1 MPFLERDGVRIWWNS
16 TASGEP
22 VLLLNGLSSPSD
34 MWFRL
39 VRQLSPGFQAIT
51 VDNRGTGRTG
61 VTPGG
66 PYSIETMASDAIAAL
81 DCAGVEHAHVLGISL
96 GGMIA
101 QEIALSFPDRTRS
114 LVLAAT
120 HGGFRSA
127 LPLSDEVTARLAK
140 AADLPAEERVRE
152 LAELFYASTT
162 SRTEID
168 IDNEVRDTWPT
179 PTEGYENQLH
189 GAMSWGRF
197 DDLPTLEVPALVLA
211 GEADL
216 VVPPENSRI
225 LAAAIPGARLALV
238 PGAGHQIFTDQE
250 HAAAALVID
259 FLRGVD
265 DAVPPAAR
273 GVNPGARPERS
284 PARRGRTPR

>member
-16 TASGEP
+16 AGAGEP

-39 VRQLSPGFQAIT
+39 IRHLAPRFQAIT

-81 DCAGVEHAHVLGISL
+81 DAAGVEQAHVLGISM

-127 LPLSDEVTARLAK
+127 LPLSEDVTARFAK
-140 AADLPAEERVRE
+140 AADLPVDERVRE
-152 LAELFYASTT
+152 LSELFYASTT

-168 IDNEVRDTWPT
+168 IDNAVRNTWPT
-179 PTEGYENQLH
+179 SSEGYENQLR

-197 DDLPTLEVPALVLA
+197 DDLPTLGVPTLVLA
-211 GEADL
+211 GEADM
-216 VVPPENSRI
+216 VVPPENSRA
-225 LAAAIPGARLALV
+225 LAAAIPGAGLALV
-238 PGAGHQIFTDQE
+238 AGAGHQVFTDQE
-250 HAAAALVID
+250 HAAAGLVID
-259 FLRGVD
+259 FLSGVD
-265 DAVPPAAR
+265 DAGLPADR
-273 GVNPGARPERS
+273 GVIPGARL
-284 PARRGRTPR
+284 